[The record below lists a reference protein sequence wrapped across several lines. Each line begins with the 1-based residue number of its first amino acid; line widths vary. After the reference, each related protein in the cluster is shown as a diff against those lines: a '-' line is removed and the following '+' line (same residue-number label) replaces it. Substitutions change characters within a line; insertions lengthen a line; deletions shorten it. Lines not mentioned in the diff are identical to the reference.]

1 VAKTQWCWSLS
12 SRASKMMGE
21 WGVLSAPLFLLL
33 LQVMML
39 NSSARLLKRGCQRT
53 RYVDYAVISSIS
65 ENRGMH

>member
-1 VAKTQWCWSLS
+1 
-12 SRASKMMGE
+12 MMGE